1 MYCFLIFGGEL
12 NCGRKFMKIASSD
25 IQMAS
30 SRSLLETREKS
41 ETLTAWTGKRPEMN
55 LNPNSNRIT
64 AAANQGQGGITDRV
78 TISNQQ
84 QPSELDRSAE
94 KTCSA
99 CDNGG
104 SSGGTDNEVSMLKLL
119 VENMIGRKININSYS
134 GASSESAQ
142 TVSNTPE
149 QSADQASVAQGAQGA
164 QGAQQ
169 GWGIEYDSKKSYSR
183 SESTSFSAQGI
194 IKTSDGREINFA
206 VNLEMKQE
214 FYQESS
220 VSFRAGDAVQ
230 KDPLVINFNGSAAEL
245 TDAKFAFDL
254 NIDGTKDNISFLQP
268 GSGFLV
274 LDKNKDGV
282 VNDGSELFGP
292 KTGDGFSELAK
303 YDEDNN
309 NWIDEND
316 SIYNQLSVWTKNELG
331 VDQLSSLKE
340 KNVGAIYLS
349 NVSTQFDLTDSNN
362 QLKGQ
367 VAATGIYADE
377 GGGIKT
383 IQHLNLVV

>member
-1 MYCFLIFGGEL
+1 
-12 NCGRKFMKIASSD
+12 MKIASSD

-84 QPSELDRSAE
+84 QPSELDRSAD

-119 VENMIGRKININSYS
+119 VENMIGRSINIHSYS
-134 GASSESAQ
+134 STSSESAQ

-149 QSADQASVAQGAQGA
+149 QSADQAAVA

-169 GWGIEYDSKKSYSR
+169 GWGIEYDSKESYSR
-183 SESTSFSAQGI
+183 IESTSFSAQGI

-230 KDPLVINFNGSAAEL
+230 K
-245 TDAKFAFDL
+245 
-254 NIDGTKDNISFLQP
+254 
-268 GSGFLV
+268 
-274 LDKNKDGV
+274 
-282 VNDGSELFGP
+282 
-292 KTGDGFSELAK
+292 
-303 YDEDNN
+303 
-309 NWIDEND
+309 
-316 SIYNQLSVWTKNELG
+316 LSL
-331 VDQLSSLKE
+331 
-340 KNVGAIYLS
+340 IH
-349 NVSTQFDLTDSNN
+349 
-362 QLKGQ
+362 
-367 VAATGIYADE
+367 I
-377 GGGIKT
+377 
-383 IQHLNLVV
+383 

>member
-1 MYCFLIFGGEL
+1 
-12 NCGRKFMKIASSD
+12 MKIASSD

-84 QPSELDRSAE
+84 QPSELDRSAV

-119 VENMIGRKININSYS
+119 VENMIGRSINIHSYS

-142 TVSNTPE
+142 TNSNTPE
-149 QSADQASVAQGAQGA
+149 QSADQASVAQGAQA
-164 QGAQQ
+164 QGTQQ
-169 GWGIEYDSKKSYSR
+169 GWGIEYDSKESYSR

-214 FYQESS
+214 FHQESS

-292 KTGDGFSELAK
+292 RTGDGFSELAK

>member
-1 MYCFLIFGGEL
+1 
-12 NCGRKFMKIASSD
+12 MKIASSD

-41 ETLTAWTGKRPEMN
+41 ETLSAWTGKRPETLSN
-55 LNPNSNRIT
+55 ANSNRVA
-64 AAANQGQGGITDRV
+64 AAANQGQGVIADKV
-78 TISNQQ
+78 TLSNQP
-84 QPSELDRSAE
+84 QPSESDRGAV

-104 SSGGTDNEVSMLKLL
+104 SSGGTENQVSMLKLL
-119 VENMIGRKININSYS
+119 VENMIGRSINIHSYS
-134 GASSESAQ
+134 STSSESAQ

-149 QSADQASVAQGAQGA
+149 QSADQAAVA

-169 GWGIEYDSKKSYSR
+169 GWGIEYDSKESYSR
-183 SESTSFSAQGI
+183 IESTSFSAQGI

-292 KTGDGFSELAK
+292 RTGDGFSELAK

>member
-1 MYCFLIFGGEL
+1 
-12 NCGRKFMKIASSD
+12 MKIASSD

-41 ETLTAWTGKRPEMN
+41 ETLLAWTGKRPETL
-55 LNPNSNRIT
+55 LNANSNRVT
-64 AAANQGQGGITDRV
+64 AAANQGQGVIADKV
-78 TISNQQ
+78 TLSNQQ
-84 QPSELDRSAE
+84 QPSGLDRSAV

-104 SSGGTDNEVSMLKLL
+104 SSGGTENQVSMLKLL
-119 VENMIGRKININSYS
+119 VENMIGRSINIHSYS
-134 GASSESAQ
+134 STSSESAQ
-142 TVSNTPE
+142 TYSNTPE
-149 QSADQASVAQGAQGA
+149 QSADNQTSVA

-169 GWGIEYDSKKSYSR
+169 GWGIEYDSKESYSR
-183 SESTSFSAQGI
+183 IESTSFSAQGI

-292 KTGDGFSELAK
+292 RTGDGFSELAK